1 MADSRLR
8 TKAYEAIRAGRLPS
22 YPPTR
27 MNAGLGLGAICP
39 VCGERVTR
47 EETGWE
53 LGFAPP
59 PGAQGA
65 SLNCDVH
72 ISCFVAWELE
82 RQKFPVPRPVT
93 AARQPALSTANHDG
107 NIGGRAE
114 EDADGQ
120 CAR

>member
-1 MADSRLR
+1 MADTRLR
-8 TKAYEAIRAGRLPS
+8 AKAHEAIRAGRLPT

-27 MNAGLGLGAICP
+27 MNAGLGLGAVCP

-47 EETGWE
+47 EESGWE
-53 LGFAPP
+53 LGFTPP
-59 PGAQGA
+59 AATEGI

-82 RQKFPVPRPVT
+82 RHGFPAPRQVT
-93 AARQPALSTANHDG
+93 GARQRPLSTANRDG
-107 NIGGRAE
+107 NIGARAE

-120 CAR
+120 FAG